1 MKFSDLLC
9 GKEPDKLLPKGSDS
23 VAKFGPEE
31 AQQTVIRD
39 SVKFLKN
46 SRLW

>member
-1 MKFSDLLC
+1 MKFSDLHC

-31 AQQTVIRD
+31 APED
-39 SVKFLKN
+39 SAKFLKN